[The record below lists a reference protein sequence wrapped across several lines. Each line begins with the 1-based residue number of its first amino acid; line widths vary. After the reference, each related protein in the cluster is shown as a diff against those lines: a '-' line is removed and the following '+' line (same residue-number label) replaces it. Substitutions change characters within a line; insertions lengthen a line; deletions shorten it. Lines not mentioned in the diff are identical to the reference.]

1 MKSVSLAILCAS
13 AAPQCAPQDRSAP
26 SGAVV
31 FAEGVH
37 STGWLPLDIHPT
49 GHVFVATRLA
59 GDEVAGMLDTA
70 AAMTTIDAGFAK
82 EHGIELGDAVS
93 AHGVGGTASARLARG
108 VTIQVGALE
117 LRPATVAV
125 IDLAPV
131 AKNLGRDL
139 SLVIGR
145 EIFDAAVVEIDYPRA
160 RVGFQDPGRE
170 RSPLSHVLPLFA
182 ADQGTPAIEVAIEGR
197 PPVRVQLDT
206 GSNDTL
212 KLFHEYVESAH
223 LLTGRSKVSTRL
235 SGGVGGMR
243 PVKEATLETITL
255 GGLELRDVPALFED
269 VAPAGRDASRVDGR
283 IGAGILRRFHV
294 IVDVPHERLE
304 LE

>member
-1 MKSVSLAILCAS
+1 VKSLVLAILCAS
-13 AAPQCAPQDRSAP
+13 TAPQCAHQADSAP
-26 SGAVV
+26 SGSVV

-37 STGWLPLDIHPT
+37 STGWLPLAVHGT
-49 GHVFVATRLA
+49 GHVFVATRLDGA
-59 GDEVAGMLDTA
+59 EVAGMLDTA
-70 AAMTTIDAGFAK
+70 AAMTTIDAGYAE
-82 EHGIELGDAVS
+82 EHGIALGDAVA
-93 AHGVGGTASARLARG
+93 AHGVGGTASAHLARG
-108 VTIQVGALE
+108 VTIEIGALRF
-117 LRPATVAV
+117 RPPTVAV

-131 AKNLGRDL
+131 AKNLGHDL

-145 EIFDAAVVEIDYPRA
+145 ELFDAAVVEVDYPRA
-160 RVGFQDPGRE
+160 RVAFHDPGRE
-170 RSPLSHVLPLFA
+170 RSPLAHVLPLFA
-182 ADQGTPAIEVAIEGR
+182 ADQGTPAIEVAVEGR

-223 LLTGRSKVSTRL
+223 LLAGRSKVSTRL

-243 PVKEATLETITL
+243 PVKEAPFEKITL

-269 VAPAGRDASRVDGR
+269 VAPGGRNASRVDGR
-283 IGAGILRRFHV
+283 IGAGILQRFHV
-294 IVDVPHERLE
+294 VVDVPHQRLE